1 MKWRFLILTL
11 LFAMFGIQQV
21 SADDDYEI
29 TNWQQTVAIQ
39 PNGDA
44 NVTKQV
50 SYSFDDD
57 MHGVVMREG
66 LAAGKKASALTWGG
80 LKSIKVAV
88 NGQAPT
94 VIQPRQGA
102 AQTGYVE
109 TKTSNAVK
117 EKVYYPV
124 RENDKL
130 VVTYQYVL
138 KGLVT
143 NWDDVAEINWR
154 PISDWDVDLDKAK
167 LVIKLPK
174 KSPKQ
179 LKAWVHSRA
188 KGDVKLDKA
197 QGEVIAMSDTV
208 SADESLEIHMY
219 FDSDQTPL
227 NQLRRSGK
235 RAKRINQ
242 QEAAIVVKHNRFV
255 FWMMII
261 AFLVSPILFVIVLFI
276 VFLQNKKVRYQQ
288 NLAKQK
294 SGTTGE
300 PVHIFDLP
308 NDLGPALIAERLA
321 EKSDDAKIV
330 VATLLDLVARH
341 KITMTYQGMK
351 RPDEITYQVTDENG
365 LQPFELSFV
374 RMIFGKNRDLVRHGD
389 FKKKQSP
396 VSKSIRKRIGAFK
409 QALAKAEQQTRIVD
423 KIATQ
428 KATDA
433 KTMALGG
440 LIVLS
445 VISAVVLGIIADQ
458 TQVSSIWTI
467 IVIGSVVALVTLL
480 LTATQKTIFFTVPDG
495 MQEQWQ
501 WQGFKKML
509 HDIAH
514 LQDKQ
519 VLDVQLWDKI
529 LAYAVIF
536 GEAKN
541 VANQMKIWAKDMD
554 WNTDNTLLFVPYY
567 LYGSDWSDGFVTS
580 INQDGAFQSSSNVS
594 GGGGSFSGGS
604 SGGAGGGGGG
614 AF

>member
-458 TQVSSIWTI
+458 TQVSSIWAI
-467 IVIGSVVALVTLL
+467 IVIESVVALVTLL

-495 MQEQWQ
+495 MQKQWQ

>member
-458 TQVSSIWTI
+458 TQVSSIWAI
-467 IVIGSVVALVTLL
+467 IVIESVVALVTLL

>member
-57 MHGVVMREG
+57 MHGVVMREV

-208 SADESLEIHMY
+208 SADESLEMHMY
-219 FDSDQTPL
+219 FDSNQTPL

-235 RAKRINQ
+235 RAKLINQ

-276 VFLQNKKVRYQQ
+276 VFWQNKKVRYQQ

-341 KITMTYQGMK
+341 KITMTYQDMK

-428 KATDA
+428 KATDT

-458 TQVSSIWTI
+458 TQVSSIWAI
-467 IVIGSVVALVTLL
+467 IVIESVVALVTLL

-594 GGGGSFSGGS
+594 SGGGSFSGGS

>member
-1 MKWRFLILTL
+1 MKWRFLILTV
-11 LFAMFGIQQV
+11 LFAMIGIQQV

-66 LAAGKKASALTWGG
+66 LAAGKKTSALTWGG

-167 LVIKLPK
+167 LIVKLPK

-188 KGDVKLDKA
+188 KGDVKLDKS

-208 SADESLEIHMY
+208 PADESLEIHMY

-235 RAKRINQ
+235 HAKLISQ
-242 QEAAIVVKHNRFV
+242 QEAAIVVKHNQFV

-276 VFLQNKKVRYQQ
+276 IFWQSKKVRYQQ

-308 NDLGPALIAERLA
+308 NDLGPALISERLA
-321 EKSDDAKIV
+321 EKTDDAKIV

-341 KITMTYQGMK
+341 KITMTYQDMK

-374 RMIFGKNRDLVRHGD
+374 RMIFGQNRDLVRHGD

-409 QALAKAEQQTRIVD
+409 QALAKAEQQTRIID

-428 KATDA
+428 KATDT
-433 KTMALGG
+433 KTVALGG

-458 TQVSSIWTI
+458 TQVSSIWAI
-467 IVIGSVVALVTLL
+467 IVIESVVALVTLL

>member
-94 VIQPRQGA
+94 VIQPRQGV

-179 LKAWVHSRA
+179 LKGWVHSRA

-219 FDSDQTPL
+219 FDSNQTPL

-235 RAKRINQ
+235 RAKLINQ

-276 VFLQNKKVRYQQ
+276 VFWQNKKVRYQQ
-288 NLAKQK
+288 NLANQK

-341 KITMTYQGMK
+341 KITMTYQDMK

-374 RMIFGKNRDLVRHGD
+374 RMIFGKNRDLVCHGD

-433 KTMALGG
+433 KTMVLGG

-458 TQVSSIWTI
+458 TQVSSIWAI
-467 IVIGSVVALVTLL
+467 IVIESVVALVTLL

-580 INQDGAFQSSSNVS
+580 INQDGAFQSRSNVS

>member
-11 LFAMFGIQQV
+11 LFAMIGIQQV

-88 NGQAPT
+88 NGQTPT
-94 VIQPRQGA
+94 VILPRQGA

-167 LVIKLPK
+167 LIVKLPK
-174 KSPKQ
+174 KSPTQ

-219 FDSDQTPL
+219 FDSNQTPL

-235 RAKRINQ
+235 RAKLINQ

-276 VFLQNKKVRYQQ
+276 VFWQNKKVRYQQ
-288 NLAKQK
+288 NLAKRK

-341 KITMTYQGMK
+341 KITMTYQDMK

-374 RMIFGKNRDLVRHGD
+374 RMIFGKNRDLVRQGD

-409 QALAKAEQQTRIVD
+409 QALAKAEQQTRIID

-428 KATDA
+428 KATDT

-458 TQVSSIWTI
+458 TQVWSIWAI
-467 IVIGSVVALVTLL
+467 IVIESVVALVTLL

-554 WNTDNTLLFVPYY
+554 WDTDNTLLFVPYY

-594 GGGGSFSGGS
+594 GGGGNFSGGS

>member
-458 TQVSSIWTI
+458 TQVSSIWAI
-467 IVIGSVVALVTLL
+467 IVIESVVALVTLL

-580 INQDGAFQSSSNVS
+580 INQDGAFQSSSNV
-594 GGGGSFSGGS
+594 
-604 SGGAGGGGGG
+604 
-614 AF
+614 

>member
-57 MHGVVMREG
+57 MHGVVMREV

-208 SADESLEIHMY
+208 SADESLEMHMY
-219 FDSDQTPL
+219 FDSNQTPL

-235 RAKRINQ
+235 RAKLINQ
-242 QEAAIVVKHNRFV
+242 QEAEIVVKHNRFV

-276 VFLQNKKVRYQQ
+276 VFWQNKKVRYQQ

-341 KITMTYQGMK
+341 KITMTYQDMK

-428 KATDA
+428 KATDT

-458 TQVSSIWTI
+458 TQVSSIWAI
-467 IVIGSVVALVTLL
+467 IVIESVVALVTLL

-594 GGGGSFSGGS
+594 SGGGSFSGGS

>member
-11 LFAMFGIQQV
+11 LFAMIGIQQV

-88 NGQAPT
+88 NGQTPT
-94 VIQPRQGA
+94 VILPRQGA

-143 NWDDVAEINWR
+143 NWDDVVEINWR

-167 LVIKLPK
+167 LIVKLPK
-174 KSPKQ
+174 KSPTQ

-219 FDSDQTPL
+219 FDSNQTPL

-235 RAKRINQ
+235 RAKLINQ

-276 VFLQNKKVRYQQ
+276 VFWQNKKVRYQQ
-288 NLAKQK
+288 NLAKRK

-341 KITMTYQGMK
+341 KITMTYQDMK

-374 RMIFGKNRDLVRHGD
+374 RMIFGKNRDLVRQGD

-409 QALAKAEQQTRIVD
+409 QALAKAEQQTRIID

-428 KATDA
+428 KATDT

-458 TQVSSIWTI
+458 TQVWSIWAI
-467 IVIGSVVALVTLL
+467 IVIESVVALVTLL

-554 WNTDNTLLFVPYY
+554 WDTDNTLLFVPYY

-594 GGGGSFSGGS
+594 GGGGNFSGGS

>member
-94 VIQPRQGA
+94 VIQPRQGV

-179 LKAWVHSRA
+179 LKGWVHSRA

-219 FDSDQTPL
+219 FDSNQTPL

-235 RAKRINQ
+235 RAKLINQ

-276 VFLQNKKVRYQQ
+276 VFWQNKKVRYQQ
-288 NLAKQK
+288 NLANQK

-341 KITMTYQGMK
+341 KITMTYQDMK

-374 RMIFGKNRDLVRHGD
+374 RMIFGKNRDLVCHGD

-433 KTMALGG
+433 KTMVLGG

-458 TQVSSIWTI
+458 TQVSSIWAI
-467 IVIGSVVALVTLL
+467 IVIESVVALVTLL

-501 WQGFKKML
+501 WQGIKKML

-580 INQDGAFQSSSNVS
+580 INQDGAFQSRSNVS

>member
-94 VIQPRQGA
+94 VIQPRQGV

-235 RAKRINQ
+235 RAKLINQ

-276 VFLQNKKVRYQQ
+276 VFWQNKKVRYQQ

-321 EKSDDAKIV
+321 EQSDDAKIV

-341 KITMTYQGMK
+341 KITMTYQDMK

-458 TQVSSIWTI
+458 TQVSSIWAI
-467 IVIGSVVALVTLL
+467 IVIESVVALVTLL

-541 VANQMKIWAKDMD
+541 VATQMKIWAKDMD

>member
-88 NGQAPT
+88 NGQTPT
-94 VIQPRQGA
+94 VILPRQGA

-167 LVIKLPK
+167 LIVKLPK
-174 KSPKQ
+174 KSPNQ

-188 KGDVKLDKA
+188 KGDVKLDKS
-197 QGEVIAMSDTV
+197 QGKVTVASDTV
-208 SADESLEIHMY
+208 PADESLEIHMY
-219 FDSDQTPL
+219 FDSNQTPL

-235 RAKRINQ
+235 RAKPINQ

-276 VFLQNKKVRYQQ
+276 VFWQNKKVRYQQ

-341 KITMTYQGMK
+341 KITMTYQDMK
-351 RPDEITYQVTDENG
+351 RPDEITYQVTDEKD

-374 RMIFGKNRDLVRHGD
+374 RMVFGKNRDLVRHGD

-409 QALAKAEQQTRIVD
+409 QALAKAEQQTRIID

-433 KTMALGG
+433 KTMVLGG

-458 TQVSSIWTI
+458 TQVSSIWAI
-467 IVIGSVVALVTLL
+467 IVIESVVALVTLL

-509 HDIAH
+509 HDIAQ

>member
-29 TNWQQTVAIQ
+29 TNWQQTVVIQ

-66 LAAGKKASALTWGG
+66 LEAGKKASALTWGG

-94 VIQPRQGA
+94 VILPRQGA

-167 LVIKLPK
+167 LIVKLPK

-188 KGDVKLDKA
+188 KGDVKLDKS
-197 QGEVIAMSDTV
+197 QGKVTVASDTV
-208 SADESLEIHMY
+208 PADESLEIHMY

-227 NQLRRSGK
+227 NQVRRSGK
-235 RAKRINQ
+235 RAKLINQ

-276 VFLQNKKVRYQQ
+276 VFWQNKKVRYQQ
-288 NLAKQK
+288 NLANQK
-294 SGTTGE
+294 SGTAGE

-308 NDLGPALIAERLA
+308 NDLGPALISERLA
-321 EKSDDAKIV
+321 EKTDDAKIV

-341 KITMTYQGMK
+341 KITMTYQDMK
-351 RPDEITYQVTDENG
+351 RPDEITYQVTDEKD

-374 RMIFGKNRDLVRHGD
+374 RMVFGKNRDLVRHGD

-409 QALAKAEQQTRIVD
+409 QALAKAEQQTRIID

-458 TQVSSIWTI
+458 TQVSSIWAI
-467 IVIGSVVALVTLL
+467 IVIESVVALVTLL

>member
-1 MKWRFLILTL
+1 MKWRFLILTV
-11 LFAMFGIQQV
+11 LFAMIGIQQV

-167 LVIKLPK
+167 LIVKLPK

-188 KGDVKLDKA
+188 KGDVKLDKS

-208 SADESLEIHMY
+208 PADESLEIHMY

-235 RAKRINQ
+235 RAKLISQ
-242 QEAAIVVKHNRFV
+242 QEAAIVVKHNQFV

-276 VFLQNKKVRYQQ
+276 VFWQSKKVRYQQ

-341 KITMTYQGMK
+341 KITMTYQDMK

-365 LQPFELSFV
+365 LQPFELTFV
-374 RMIFGKNRDLVRHGD
+374 RMIFGQNRDLVRHGD

-409 QALAKAEQQTRIVD
+409 QALAKAEQQTRIID

-428 KATDA
+428 KATDT

-458 TQVSSIWTI
+458 TQVSSIWAI
-467 IVIGSVVALVTLL
+467 IVIESVVALVTLL

>member
-11 LFAMFGIQQV
+11 LFAMIGIQQV

-138 KGLVT
+138 KGLIT

-167 LVIKLPK
+167 LIVKLPK

-188 KGDVKLDKA
+188 KGDVKLDKS

-208 SADESLEIHMY
+208 PADESLEIHMY

-235 RAKRINQ
+235 RAKLISQ

-276 VFLQNKKVRYQQ
+276 VFWQSKKVRYQQ

-308 NDLGPALIAERLA
+308 NDLGPALISERLA
-321 EKSDDAKIV
+321 EKTDDAKIV

-341 KITMTYQGMK
+341 KITMTYQDMK

-374 RMIFGKNRDLVRHGD
+374 RMIFGQNRDLVRHGD

-409 QALAKAEQQTRIVD
+409 QALAKAEQQTRIID

-428 KATDA
+428 KATDT

-458 TQVSSIWTI
+458 TQVSSIWAI
-467 IVIGSVVALVTLL
+467 IVIESVVALVTLL

>member
-94 VIQPRQGA
+94 VIQPRQGV

-235 RAKRINQ
+235 RAKLINQ

-276 VFLQNKKVRYQQ
+276 VFWQNKKVRYQQ

-321 EKSDDAKIV
+321 EQSDDAKIV

-341 KITMTYQGMK
+341 KITMTYQDMK

-458 TQVSSIWTI
+458 TQVSSIWAI
-467 IVIGSVVALVTLL
+467 IVIESVVALVTLL

>member
-276 VFLQNKKVRYQQ
+276 VFWQNKKVRYQQ

-458 TQVSSIWTI
+458 TQVSSIWAI
-467 IVIGSVVALVTLL
+467 IVIESVVALVTLL

>member
-80 LKSIKVAV
+80 LKSIQVSV

-235 RAKRINQ
+235 RAKLISQ
-242 QEAAIVVKHNRFV
+242 QEEAIVVKHNQFV

-276 VFLQNKKVRYQQ
+276 VFWQNKKVRYQQ

-341 KITMTYQGMK
+341 KITMTYQDMK

-428 KATDA
+428 KATDT

-458 TQVSSIWTI
+458 TQVSSIWAI
-467 IVIGSVVALVTLL
+467 IVIESVVALVTLL

>member
-138 KGLVT
+138 KALVT

-276 VFLQNKKVRYQQ
+276 VFWQNKKVRYQQ

-458 TQVSSIWTI
+458 TQVSSIWAI
-467 IVIGSVVALVTLL
+467 IVIESVVALVTLL

>member
-276 VFLQNKKVRYQQ
+276 VFWQNKKVRYQQ

-458 TQVSSIWTI
+458 TQVSSIWAI
-467 IVIGSVVALVTLL
+467 IVIESIVALVTLL

>member
-167 LVIKLPK
+167 LIVKLPK

-188 KGDVKLDKA
+188 KGDVKLDKS

-208 SADESLEIHMY
+208 PADESLEIHMY

-235 RAKRINQ
+235 RAKLINQ

-276 VFLQNKKVRYQQ
+276 VFWQNKKVRYQQ

-308 NDLGPALIAERLA
+308 NDLGPALISERLA

-341 KITMTYQGMK
+341 KITMTYQDMK

-458 TQVSSIWTI
+458 TQVSSIWAI
-467 IVIGSVVALVTLL
+467 IVIESVVALVTLL

>member
-1 MKWRFLILTL
+1 MKWRFLILTV
-11 LFAMFGIQQV
+11 LFAMIGIQQV

-167 LVIKLPK
+167 LIVKLPK

-188 KGDVKLDKA
+188 KGDVKLDKS

-208 SADESLEIHMY
+208 PADESLEIHMY

-235 RAKRINQ
+235 RAKLISQ
-242 QEAAIVVKHNRFV
+242 QEAAIVVKHNQFV

-276 VFLQNKKVRYQQ
+276 VFWQSKKVRYQQ
-288 NLAKQK
+288 NLANQK

-308 NDLGPALIAERLA
+308 NDLGPALISERLA
-321 EKSDDAKIV
+321 EKTDDAKIV

-341 KITMTYQGMK
+341 KITMTYQDMK

-374 RMIFGKNRDLVRHGD
+374 RMIFGQNRDLVRHGD

-409 QALAKAEQQTRIVD
+409 QALAKAEQQTRIID

-428 KATDA
+428 KATDT

-458 TQVSSIWTI
+458 TQVSSIWAI
-467 IVIGSVVALVTLL
+467 IVIESVVALVTLL

>member
-94 VIQPRQGA
+94 VIQPRQGV

-179 LKAWVHSRA
+179 LKGWVHSRA

-219 FDSDQTPL
+219 FDSNQTPL

-235 RAKRINQ
+235 RAKLINQ

-276 VFLQNKKVRYQQ
+276 VFWQNKKVRYQQ
-288 NLAKQK
+288 NLANQK

-341 KITMTYQGMK
+341 KITMTYQDMK

-374 RMIFGKNRDLVRHGD
+374 RMIFGKNRDLVCHGD

-433 KTMALGG
+433 KTMVLGG

-458 TQVSSIWTI
+458 TQVSSIWAI
-467 IVIGSVVALVTLL
+467 IVIESVVALVTLL

-541 VANQMKIWAKDMD
+541 IANQMKIWAKDMD

-580 INQDGAFQSSSNVS
+580 INQDGAFQSRSNVS

>member
-1 MKWRFLILTL
+1 MKWRFLILTV
-11 LFAMFGIQQV
+11 LFAMIGIQQV

-138 KGLVT
+138 KGLIT

-167 LVIKLPK
+167 LIVKLPK

-188 KGDVKLDKA
+188 KGNVKLDKS

-208 SADESLEIHMY
+208 PADESLEIHMY

-235 RAKRINQ
+235 RAKLISQ
-242 QEAAIVVKHNRFV
+242 QEAAIVLKHNQFV

-276 VFLQNKKVRYQQ
+276 IFWQSKKVRYQQ
-288 NLAKQK
+288 NLANQK

-308 NDLGPALIAERLA
+308 NDLGPALISERLA
-321 EKSDDAKIV
+321 EKTDDAKIV

-341 KITMTYQGMK
+341 KITMTYQDMK

-374 RMIFGKNRDLVRHGD
+374 RMIFGQNRDLVRHGD

-458 TQVSSIWTI
+458 TQVSSIWAI
-467 IVIGSVVALVTLL
+467 IVIESVVALVTLL

>member
-1 MKWRFLILTL
+1 M
-11 LFAMFGIQQV
+11 
-21 SADDDYEI
+21 
-29 TNWQQTVAIQ
+29 
-39 PNGDA
+39 
-44 NVTKQV
+44 
-50 SYSFDDD
+50 
-57 MHGVVMREG
+57 
-66 LAAGKKASALTWGG
+66 
-80 LKSIKVAV
+80 
-88 NGQAPT
+88 
-94 VIQPRQGA
+94 
-102 AQTGYVE
+102 
-109 TKTSNAVK
+109 
-117 EKVYYPV
+117 
-124 RENDKL
+124 
-130 VVTYQYVL
+130 
-138 KGLVT
+138 
-143 NWDDVAEINWR
+143 
-154 PISDWDVDLDKAK
+154 
-167 LVIKLPK
+167 
-174 KSPKQ
+174 
-179 LKAWVHSRA
+179 
-188 KGDVKLDKA
+188 
-197 QGEVIAMSDTV
+197 
-208 SADESLEIHMY
+208 
-219 FDSDQTPL
+219 
-227 NQLRRSGK
+227 
-235 RAKRINQ
+235 
-242 QEAAIVVKHNRFV
+242 
-255 FWMMII
+255 
-261 AFLVSPILFVIVLFI
+261 
-276 VFLQNKKVRYQQ
+276 RYQQ
-288 NLAKQK
+288 NLANQK
-294 SGTTGE
+294 SGTAGE

-308 NDLGPALIAERLA
+308 NDLGPALISERLA

-341 KITMTYQGMK
+341 KITMTYQDMK
-351 RPDEITYQVTDENG
+351 RPDEITYQVTDEKD

-374 RMIFGKNRDLVRHGD
+374 RMVFGKNRDLVRHGD

-409 QALAKAEQQTRIVD
+409 QALAKAEQQTRIID

-428 KATDA
+428 KATDT

-458 TQVSSIWTI
+458 TQVWSIWAI
-467 IVIGSVVALVTLL
+467 IVIESVVALVTLL

-554 WNTDNTLLFVPYY
+554 WDTDNTLLFVPYY

>member
-80 LKSIKVAV
+80 LKSIQVSV

-219 FDSDQTPL
+219 FDSSQTPL

-235 RAKRINQ
+235 RAKLINQ

-276 VFLQNKKVRYQQ
+276 VFWQNKKVRYQQ

-341 KITMTYQGMK
+341 KITMTYQDMK

-458 TQVSSIWTI
+458 TQVSSIWAI
-467 IVIGSVVALVTLL
+467 IVIESVVALVTLL

>member
-1 MKWRFLILTL
+1 
-11 LFAMFGIQQV
+11 
-21 SADDDYEI
+21 
-29 TNWQQTVAIQ
+29 TVAIQ

-458 TQVSSIWTI
+458 TQVSSIWAI
-467 IVIGSVVALVTLL
+467 IVIESVVALVTLL

>member
-11 LFAMFGIQQV
+11 LFAMIGIQQV

-94 VIQPRQGA
+94 VIQPRQGV

-219 FDSDQTPL
+219 FDSNQTPL

-235 RAKRINQ
+235 RAKLINQ

-276 VFLQNKKVRYQQ
+276 VFWQNKKVRYQQ
-288 NLAKQK
+288 NLANQK

-321 EKSDDAKIV
+321 EQSDDAKIV

-341 KITMTYQGMK
+341 KITMTYQDMK

-458 TQVSSIWTI
+458 TQVSSIWAI
-467 IVIGSVVALVTLL
+467 IVIESVVALVTLL

>member
-66 LAAGKKASALTWGG
+66 LAAGKKASALMWGG
-80 LKSIKVAV
+80 LKSIQVSV

-219 FDSDQTPL
+219 FDSNQTPL

-235 RAKRINQ
+235 RAKLINQ

-276 VFLQNKKVRYQQ
+276 VFWQNKKVRYQQ

-341 KITMTYQGMK
+341 KITMTYQDMK

-458 TQVSSIWTI
+458 TQVSSIWAI
-467 IVIGSVVALVTLL
+467 IVIESVVALVTLL

>member
-1 MKWRFLILTL
+1 
-11 LFAMFGIQQV
+11 
-21 SADDDYEI
+21 
-29 TNWQQTVAIQ
+29 
-39 PNGDA
+39 
-44 NVTKQV
+44 
-50 SYSFDDD
+50 
-57 MHGVVMREG
+57 
-66 LAAGKKASALTWGG
+66 
-80 LKSIKVAV
+80 
-88 NGQAPT
+88 
-94 VIQPRQGA
+94 
-102 AQTGYVE
+102 
-109 TKTSNAVK
+109 
-117 EKVYYPV
+117 
-124 RENDKL
+124 
-130 VVTYQYVL
+130 
-138 KGLVT
+138 
-143 NWDDVAEINWR
+143 
-154 PISDWDVDLDKAK
+154 
-167 LVIKLPK
+167 
-174 KSPKQ
+174 
-179 LKAWVHSRA
+179 
-188 KGDVKLDKA
+188 
-197 QGEVIAMSDTV
+197 
-208 SADESLEIHMY
+208 
-219 FDSDQTPL
+219 
-227 NQLRRSGK
+227 
-235 RAKRINQ
+235 
-242 QEAAIVVKHNRFV
+242 
-255 FWMMII
+255 
-261 AFLVSPILFVIVLFI
+261 
-276 VFLQNKKVRYQQ
+276 
-288 NLAKQK
+288 
-294 SGTTGE
+294 
-300 PVHIFDLP
+300 
-308 NDLGPALIAERLA
+308 
-321 EKSDDAKIV
+321 
-330 VATLLDLVARH
+330 
-341 KITMTYQGMK
+341 
-351 RPDEITYQVTDENG
+351 
-365 LQPFELSFV
+365 
-374 RMIFGKNRDLVRHGD
+374 GD
-389 FKKKQSP
+389 FQKKQAP

-458 TQVSSIWTI
+458 TQVSSIWAI
-467 IVIGSVVALVTLL
+467 IVIESVVALVTLL

>member
-94 VIQPRQGA
+94 VIQPRQGV

-219 FDSDQTPL
+219 FDSNQTPL

-235 RAKRINQ
+235 RAKLINQ

-276 VFLQNKKVRYQQ
+276 VFWQNKKVRYQQ

-321 EKSDDAKIV
+321 EQSDDAKIV

-341 KITMTYQGMK
+341 KITMTYQDMK

-458 TQVSSIWTI
+458 TQVSSIWAI
-467 IVIGSVVALVTLL
+467 IVIESVVALVTLL

>member
-261 AFLVSPILFVIVLFI
+261 AFLVSPILFLIVLFI

-458 TQVSSIWTI
+458 TQVSSIWAI
-467 IVIGSVVALVTLL
+467 IVIESVVALVTLL

>member
-1 MKWRFLILTL
+1 MKWRFLILTV
-11 LFAMFGIQQV
+11 LFAMIGIQQV

-80 LKSIKVAV
+80 LKSIKVSV

-167 LVIKLPK
+167 LIVKLPK

-219 FDSDQTPL
+219 FDSNQTPL

-235 RAKRINQ
+235 RAKLINQ
-242 QEAAIVVKHNRFV
+242 QEAAIVAKHNRFV

-276 VFLQNKKVRYQQ
+276 VFWQNKKVRYQQ
-288 NLAKQK
+288 NLAKRK

-341 KITMTYQGMK
+341 KITITYQDMK

-428 KATDA
+428 KATDT

-458 TQVSSIWTI
+458 TQVWSIWAI
-467 IVIGSVVALVTLL
+467 IVIESVVALVTLL

>member
-11 LFAMFGIQQV
+11 LFAMIGIQQV

-88 NGQAPT
+88 NGQTPT
-94 VIQPRQGA
+94 VILPRQGA

-143 NWDDVAEINWR
+143 NWDDVVEINWR

-167 LVIKLPK
+167 LIVKLPK
-174 KSPKQ
+174 KSPTQ

-219 FDSDQTPL
+219 FDSNQTPL

-235 RAKRINQ
+235 RAKLINQ

-276 VFLQNKKVRYQQ
+276 VFWQNKKVRYQQ
-288 NLAKQK
+288 NLAKRK

-341 KITMTYQGMK
+341 KITMTYQDMK

-374 RMIFGKNRDLVRHGD
+374 RMIFGKNRDLVRQGD

-409 QALAKAEQQTRIVD
+409 QALAKAEQQTRIID

-428 KATDA
+428 KATDT

-445 VISAVVLGIIADQ
+445 VISAVVVGIIADQ
-458 TQVSSIWTI
+458 TQVWSIWAI
-467 IVIGSVVALVTLL
+467 IVIESVVALVTLL

-554 WNTDNTLLFVPYY
+554 WDTDNTLLFVPYY

-594 GGGGSFSGGS
+594 GGGGNFSGGS